1 MRLKPKDPMM
11 RILALLI
18 IFFLVLMLIM
28 HRTNPNYEEG
38 PAWPSST
45 FVNTNTRMAVTP
57 PYNPNF

>member
-18 IFFLVLMLIM
+18 IFFIVLMLIM
-28 HRTNPNYEEG
+28 HRTNPTIEEG

-45 FVNTNTRMAVTP
+45 FVNTNTRMAVIP
-57 PYNPNF
+57 PHNPDF